1 MNDIQTPPPF
11 APGTR
16 PTLLTVVCVIAFL
29 LGAWGVFSGI
39 RTLTQDPTEIVAKAQ
54 ADLEQ
59 ARADLGENAE
69 GMAGQFL
76 DSAMEITEKSVANA
90 VPIGVAGIVPSL
102 LGLLGVWYMWNLR
115 KSGFWLYLLSAIGG
129 LIVPLVYL
137 GGSILAMLTVGF
149 GGFIS
154 LVFII
159 LFAVNLKHM
168 H

>member
-1 MNDIQTPPPF
+1 MNDTQFPPHS
-11 APGTR
+11 APVKR
-16 PTLLTVVCVIAFL
+16 PTLLTVICVIAFIM
-29 LGAWGVFSGI
+29 GAWGVYSGI
-39 RTLTQDPTEIVAKAQ
+39 RTITQDPAEIMAKAQ

-76 DSAMEITEKSVANA
+76 DSAMEITEKGLANA
-90 VPIGVAGIVPSL
+90 MPIGVAGIVLSL

-115 KSGFWLYLLSAIGG
+115 KSGFWLYLLSTIGG

-137 GGSILAMLTVGF
+137 GGSILALLSVGF
-149 GGFIS
+149 GGFVS